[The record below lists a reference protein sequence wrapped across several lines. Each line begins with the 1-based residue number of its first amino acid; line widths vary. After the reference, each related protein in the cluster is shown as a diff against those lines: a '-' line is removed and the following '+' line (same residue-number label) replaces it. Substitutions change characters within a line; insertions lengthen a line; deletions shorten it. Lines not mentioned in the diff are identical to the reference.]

1 MARLKR
7 TQVTTTE
14 APAKSATS
22 ILVGKTNAKN
32 GQSAHASADFDLEAA
47 IRVRAYE
54 LYEKRGRQD
63 GQAQTDWFQ
72 AEAELRPRVSRT
84 A

>member
-1 MARLKR
+1 MARAKR
-7 TQVTTTE
+7 AKVTTME
-14 APAKSATS
+14 PPAEPASTS
-22 ILVGKTNAKN
+22 PRKKNSKN
-32 GQSAHASADFDLEAA
+32 GNANAAFDLEAA
-47 IRVRAYE
+47 IRARAYE

-72 AEAELRPRVSRT
+72 AEAEVRLRDSRS

>member
-1 MARLKR
+1 MPRAKR
-7 TQVTTTE
+7 AQVTTME
-14 APAKSATS
+14 APAEPATAAS
-22 ILVGKTNAKN
+22 SRKKN
-32 GQSAHASADFDLEAA
+32 GKNGKNGNANAAFDLEAA
-47 IRVRAYE
+47 IRARAYE

-72 AEAELRPRVSRT
+72 AEAELRSRVSRT

>member
-1 MARLKR
+1 MSRVKR
-7 TQVTTTE
+7 SPETTME
-14 APAKSATS
+14 APAKTATS
-22 ILVGKTNAKN
+22 ILVGKPNGKN
-32 GQSAHASADFDLEAA
+32 SRVNTVLDVEST

-63 GQAQTDWFQ
+63 GLALHDWFQ
-72 AEAELRPRVSRT
+72 AEAEVRSHGSRT

>member
-1 MARLKR
+1 MTRVKR
-7 TQVTTTE
+7 AQVTTME
-14 APAKSATS
+14 APTEPSTS
-22 ILVGKTNAKN
+22 TSSRNKNGKNGNAK
-32 GQSAHASADFDLEAA
+32 ADFDLEAA
-47 IRVRAYE
+47 IRARAYE

-63 GQAQTDWFQ
+63 GHAQNDWFK

>member
-1 MARLKR
+1 MPRAKR
-7 TQVTTTE
+7 AKVTMME
-14 APAKSATS
+14 PPAEPATS
-22 ILVGKTNAKN
+22 TSPQKKN
-32 GQSAHASADFDLEAA
+32 GKNGNANAAFDLEAA
-47 IRVRAYE
+47 IRARAYE

-72 AEAELRPRVSRT
+72 AEAEVRSRVLRT

>member
-1 MARLKR
+1 MSRAKR
-7 TQVTTTE
+7 AQVTTME
-14 APAKSATS
+14 APTELTTS
-22 ILVGKTNAKN
+22 TSSWKKN
-32 GQSAHASADFDLEAA
+32 GKNGNANADFDLEAA
-47 IRVRAYE
+47 IRARAYE

-63 GQAQTDWFQ
+63 GQAQNDWFQ

>member
-1 MARLKR
+1 MARVKR
-7 TQVTTTE
+7 TQVTMTE

-32 GQSAHASADFDLEAA
+32 GQSNAAFDLETA
-47 IRVRAYE
+47 IRARAYE
-54 LYEKRGRQD
+54 LYEQRGRQD

-72 AEAELRPRVSRT
+72 AETELRSRVSRT

>member
-1 MARLKR
+1 MPRAKR
-7 TQVTTTE
+7 AQVTTME
-14 APAKSATS
+14 PPAEPATS
-22 ILVGKTNAKN
+22 TSPRKKN
-32 GQSAHASADFDLEAA
+32 GKNGNANAAFDLETA
-47 IRVRAYE
+47 IRARAYE

-72 AEAELRPRVSRT
+72 AEAEVRSRDSST

>member
-1 MARLKR
+1 MARIKR

-14 APAKSATS
+14 APAKPATS
-22 ILVGKTNAKN
+22 ILVGKTSAKSGHANA
-32 GQSAHASADFDLEAA
+32 GFDLEAA
-47 IRVRAYE
+47 IRARAYE
-54 LYEKRGRQD
+54 LYEQRGRQD

-72 AEAELRPRVSRT
+72 AEAELRPQVSRT

>member
-1 MARLKR
+1 MARAKR
-7 TQVTTTE
+7 AQVTTMEVPTE
-14 APAKSATS
+14 LTTS
-22 ILVGKTNAKN
+22 ISSWKKNGNAK
-32 GQSAHASADFDLEAA
+32 ADFDLEAA

-63 GQAQTDWFQ
+63 GQAQNDWFQ